1 MEAYTKMVGVQ
12 LEKELS
18 GMTGSSALLG
28 VAEATEDKG

>member
-1 MEAYTKMVGVQ
+1 MVAYTKVVGVQ

-18 GMTGSSALLG
+18 DITRGSALLR